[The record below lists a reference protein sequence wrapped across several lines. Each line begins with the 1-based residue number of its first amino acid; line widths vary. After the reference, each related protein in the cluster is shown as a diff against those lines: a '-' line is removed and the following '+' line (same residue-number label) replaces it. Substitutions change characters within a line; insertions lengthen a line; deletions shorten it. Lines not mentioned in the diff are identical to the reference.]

1 MSIPSAVSTIYRHF
15 GHSIM
20 FIKLKYWLN
29 LTICTLHQMQHFHFT
44 NIERMPQF
52 VDLPNSKNKAKMKS
66 LTYSAGKHTLSLKW
80 QREGTLA
87 DKVQKENWHKNMS
100 YQPQCIWRTAL
111 NFLVAQTPQ
120 CEWCKSRG
128 LCPSCLLYEDK
139 TCIFRTLLFLW
150 KGHRLV
156 WNIKQLMLSEIKRIL
171 EECGKLQKGFDG
183 IYIYIAQSPA
193 DMTEW
198 RNKDT
203 GTKSFWGR
211 KDGRGYSSLWIL
223 HIIIPHSENLALK
236 MSRLLTEKADEGD
249 VWERWAL

>member
-1 MSIPSAVSTIYRHF
+1 MS
-15 GHSIM
+15 
-20 FIKLKYWLN
+20 
-29 LTICTLHQMQHFHFT
+29 HQP
-44 NIERMPQF
+44 R
-52 VDLPNSKNKAKMKS
+52 
-66 LTYSAGKHTLSLKW
+66 Y
-80 QREGTLA
+80 
-87 DKVQKENWHKNMS
+87 
-100 YQPQCIWRTAL
+100 IWRTAL

-211 KDGRGYSSLWIL
+211 KGGRGYSSLWIQ
-223 HIIIPHSENLALK
+223 HIIITQSENLALK
-236 MSRLLTEKADEGD
+236 MSRLLTEETDEGD
-249 VWERWAL
+249 VWANEPLSDSLLKAGLLCHYCFLPFCIKVTQLEWGSMLVLLSRQWR